1 MQVHQLAT
9 KEYTKNILL
18 VVLLLSVCV
27 NGHYFWTFGLQ
38 EAYNMKGV
46 WFCQFTTL
54 STFYSESFR
63 IYIWPTIDFLVAIF
77 IPGFIMFICVVYILR
92 HKYKTRCCKSRV
104 QGNSHAD
111 VSVKC
116 YRIRNN
122 KLLLDAKLVEDFVSM
137 CVILCLCSF
146 IFTLPQTTFDYIFEF
161 LIIEKLGY
169 MPEDYTFE
177 SRRQLARTVCTTF
190 KDIFHALKIIVYLIF
205 WSSFRT
211 SLREVFFCYKKK
223 EKDTYFEELSYHHCE
238 DSVIDEPVASVSES
252 VTVV

>member
-1 MQVHQLAT
+1 MQVHHLAT
-9 KEYTKNILL
+9 REHSKNILL
-18 VVLLLSVCV
+18 VVLLLSLCV

-92 HKYKTRCCKSRV
+92 HKYRTRSRV
-104 QGNSHAD
+104 QRNTHAEI
-111 VSVKC
+111 SVKC
-116 YRIRNN
+116 YTIRNN
-122 KLLLDAKLVEDFVSM
+122 KLLLNAKLVEDFVSM
-137 CVILCLCSF
+137 CIILCLCSF

-169 MPEDYTFE
+169 MPDDYTFE
-177 SRRQLARTVCTTF
+177 SKRQLARTVCTTF
-190 KDIFHALKIIVYLIF
+190 KDIFQALKIIVYLIF

-211 SLREVFFCYKKK
+211 SLREVFCCYRKQTK
-223 EKDTYFEELSYHHCE
+223 ETYFEDMGCHAYAE
-238 DSVIDEPVASVSES
+238 DSVMDEPVASVSES